1 MYVAR
6 MAQDLSACLPLVQA
20 LAWLDEVNVVYL
32 NGYYSVE
39 QAPLYGEL
47 SMNFMEDEE
56 I

>member
-6 MAQDLSACLPLVQA
+6 MVQDLSACLRRVQA
-20 LAWLDEVNVVYL
+20 LAWLDEVNVLYL

-47 SMNFMEDEE
+47 SMNFMEEEE